1 MAIFPGAGIGAMDF
15 VQACFPYMAIFVQAC
30 FPALTVCNAT
40 SHQDHIELFLVVEPI
55 HLQVDGLADKLL

>member
-1 MAIFPGAGIGAMDF
+1 MAIFPGAVIGAMDF
-15 VQACFPYMAIFVQAC
+15 VQTC

-40 SHQDHIELFLVVEPI
+40 SHQDHIELFLIVEPI